1 MTLTTQIRNRIK
13 QLPEGKVFG
22 YDNLRIDKEKY
33 TSAAKV
39 LERLQKTGFIKKVS
53 KGIFYKPK
61 QTVFGEL
68 MPDYSEQLRPYL
80 FENGKR
86 IAYETGTSLYRRL
99 GLTTQMAFRIKIASR
114 GKRIS
119 VNRKSLIADGVKSY
133 TEVTENNYKV
143 LGLLDAFKDIKNI
156 PDASVAQSVKR
167 LEAILKE
174 LDKKETETLIKYAKL
189 YPPRAKAL
197 LGAVLQNMG
206 YESNELDKLKQSLN
220 PLSKIKLGLKK
231 AELPT
236 KDNWYIK

>member
-13 QLPEGKVFG
+13 QLPEGNVFG

-99 GLTTQMAFRIKIASR
+99 GLTTQMADRKSTR
-114 GKRIS
+114 LNSSHVRIS
-119 VNRKSLIADGVKSY
+119 Y
-133 TEVTENNYKV
+133 
-143 LGLLDAFKDIKNI
+143 
-156 PDASVAQSVKR
+156 
-167 LEAILKE
+167 
-174 LDKKETETLIKYAKL
+174 
-189 YPPRAKAL
+189 
-197 LGAVLQNMG
+197 
-206 YESNELDKLKQSLN
+206 
-220 PLSKIKLGLKK
+220 
-231 AELPT
+231 
-236 KDNWYIK
+236 